1 MKRGINWALKGLG
14 YLTATTFL
22 AWGVIFWG
30 FIFWG
35 FIVFG
40 MYTGIYSL
48 VG

>member
-1 MKRGINWALKGLG
+1 MKKVIHWAFKGLG

-30 FIFWG
+30 FIF
-35 FIVFG
+35 FG
-40 MYTGIYSL
+40 MYTGIYAF